1 MGLVGNGCL
10 NFAEAV
16 FSDDVGYAAGVF
28 CFLFLIRYFFG
39 KDYAVFEMVARFVGQ

>member
-1 MGLVGNGCL
+1 MGV

-28 CFLFLIRYFFG
+28 CCVMYMLFFYF
-39 KDYAVFEMVARFVGQ
+39 

>member
-1 MGLVGNGCL
+1 MGV

-28 CFLFLIRYFFG
+28 YFLFSIRYFFG